1 MKKLKEKIF
10 IKNIPSYVG
19 GESNIKGKT
28 NVIKLSAN
36 ENPLGPSPKA
46 ILAYNKI
53 SNDLA
58 FYPDSSH
65 YILKKSISKIYNI
78 SNDNIICGSGSDE
91 LINLLCHCYVDTG
104 DEVIHTEHGF
114 AMYKICTTAFG
125 GTPVSV
131 KEKNRVTNIKNII
144 SACNNKTKIIFIANP
159 NNPTGTMIEIKE
171 LNYLVSN
178 IPKNILI
185 VLDGAYAE
193 YVDNYDGGIDIVKK
207 NKNVLMLRTFSKIY
221 GLGSLRIGWAFAN
234 EKIINTLL
242 KVRGPFNLSS
252 SAINVASV
260 AMLDQKYVKF
270 CKTQN
275 NELREWLTSELRK
288 LNISIDKSYANFIL
302 ARFKS
307 KKIAEEVDK
316 YFKKNGL
323 LVRKVSNYNI
333 EEGLRI
339 TIGDKKACKKIHSLL
354 FKFKD
359 RLW

>member
-131 KEKNRVTNIKNII
+131 KENLSNKPLPISKAIGFNSSMII
-144 SACNNKTKIIFIANP
+144 T
-159 NNPTGTMIEIKE
+159 
-171 LNYLVSN
+171 Y
-178 IPKNILI
+178 IL
-185 VLDGAYAE
+185 
-193 YVDNYDGGIDIVKK
+193 
-207 NKNVLMLRTFSKIY
+207 F
-221 GLGSLRIGWAFAN
+221 F
-234 EKIINTLL
+234 EKITTLL
-242 KVRGPFNLSS
+242 N
-252 SAINVASV
+252 
-260 AMLDQKYVKF
+260 
-270 CKTQN
+270 
-275 NELREWLTSELRK
+275 
-288 LNISIDKSYANFIL
+288 
-302 ARFKS
+302 
-307 KKIAEEVDK
+307 
-316 YFKKNGL
+316 
-323 LVRKVSNYNI
+323 
-333 EEGLRI
+333 
-339 TIGDKKACKKIHSLL
+339 
-354 FKFKD
+354 
-359 RLW
+359 